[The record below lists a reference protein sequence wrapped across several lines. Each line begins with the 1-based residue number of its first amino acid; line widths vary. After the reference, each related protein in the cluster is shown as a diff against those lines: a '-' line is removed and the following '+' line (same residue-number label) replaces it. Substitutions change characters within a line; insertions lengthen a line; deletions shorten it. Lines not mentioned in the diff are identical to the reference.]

1 MRSAFG
7 EKLKLKLHPVNFI
20 GLTIAGVINSVGV
33 CLFLTPLNIYD
44 GGFSGTSVLLNRYLP
59 LAQAVFLLLLNLPFY
74 FIARKKIGWEFLIYS
89 VFAIGV
95 YSFGSLVINEML
107 FSDGFPNGSPIVGND
122 PVLGAIFGGLL
133 SGVGSGLVIK
143 FGGALDGVEVTAL
156 LFHKKLGVSV
166 GTFVMIYNAIL
177 YVIAAVIASVLSG
190 ENEWTI
196 ALYSV
201 IAYYVGLKTVDF
213 IVEGWEK
220 GKAAMIITENP
231 RKLSEALSN
240 ELKRGITLW
249 DSTGYYSGADK
260 KMLYVVVN
268 RFEIAKLKNI
278 VSELDP
284 KAFVSIMEVSEIM
297 GESKMYRKK
306 VKTAKA
312 ANPVQLA
319 FAVAQTALDVKGSV
333 LPADDGTAENT
344 ADETNTEPADSV
356 NAVNEA

>member
-1 MRSAFG
+1 M
-7 EKLKLKLHPVNFI
+7 KLKLHPMNFI
-20 GLTIAGVINSVGV
+20 GLTLAGIINSVGV
-33 CLFLTPLNIYD
+33 CLFLSPLYIYD

-74 FIARKKIGWEFLIYS
+74 FVARKKIGWEFLIYS

-95 YSFGSLVINEML
+95 YSLGSLVINEMI
-107 FSDGFPNGSPIVGND
+107 FPDGFPNGSPIVGND

-177 YVIAAVIASVLSG
+177 YVIAAVIASVISG
-190 ENEWTI
+190 NNEWTI

-231 RKLSEALSN
+231 RKLSETLSN

-278 VSELDP
+278 VGELDP

-306 VKTAKA
+306 VKGAVPA
-312 ANPVQLA
+312 APVQLS
-319 FAVAQTALDVKGSV
+319 FSVAQTALDVKGSV
-333 LPADDGTAENT
+333 MPAGNGKDDAASES
-344 ADETNTEPADSV
+344 P
-356 NAVNEA
+356 VNETQPS